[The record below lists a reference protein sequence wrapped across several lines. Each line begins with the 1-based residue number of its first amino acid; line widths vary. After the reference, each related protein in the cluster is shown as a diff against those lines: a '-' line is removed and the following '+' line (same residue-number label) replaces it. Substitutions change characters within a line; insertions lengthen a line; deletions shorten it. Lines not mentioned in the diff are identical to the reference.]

1 MKFIQLNEEELL
13 KAIRSGQDGQRNQ
26 AYRQL
31 YMNQALNNKVKA
43 MVADYRLT
51 SKTFDD
57 VLQEGIILLDKL
69 ITEGKFEGRSKVTTF
84 LVAVCRNII
93 RDANKKVDRIQL
105 KETIQDADLKKLDE
119 ENLPELELAELNEE
133 EKQRDR
139 TLNQVLGSLTEKC
152 RQALT
157 LYYYDNKNMEQI
169 ADQADLANKNQA
181 KKKVHTCREQLRKLI
196 LENPVLVNILKMK
209 K

>member
-1 MKFIQLNEEELL
+1 MKFIQLSEEELL
-13 KAIRSGQDGQRNQ
+13 KAIKSRHDGQRNH

-31 YMNQALNNKVKA
+31 YMNQALNLKVKA
-43 MVADYRLT
+43 MVSDYGLT
-51 SKTFDD
+51 TKTSDD

-69 ITEGKFEGRSKVTTF
+69 IREGKFEGRSKITTF

-93 RDANKKVDRIQL
+93 RDSNKKVDRIQL

-119 ENLPELELAELNEE
+119 ENLPELELVELNQA
-133 EKQRDR
+133 EKQRDH
-139 TLNQVLGSLTEKC
+139 TLNQVLGELTEKC
-152 RQALT
+152 RQALK

-169 ADQADLANKNQA
+169 ADEADLANKNQA

-196 LENPVLVNILKMK
+196 LGNPVLVNILKMK
-209 K
+209 